1 MKTYIYISG
10 FLSAFFFAGW
20 IVAMLMG
27 LSAHLV
33 MLLAGAIIFF
43 LVYLPLIIRKRRQHL
58 DRMEE
63 IIRNYKSG
71 DSQKVADPTGEKSQN
86 KGWSMNDSP
95 FRERRSGA
103 TWGGGNIH
111 AANVTRGT
119 RRSGKKR

>member
-27 LSAHLV
+27 LPAHLV
-33 MLLAGAIIFF
+33 MLLAGAIILF
-43 LVYLPLIIRKRRQHL
+43 LVYLPLVIRKRREHL

-63 IIRNYKSG
+63 IINNYKSG
-71 DSQKVADPTGEKSQN
+71 ESQEENNPTGKNSQT

-103 TWGGGNIH
+103 TWSGGNIH